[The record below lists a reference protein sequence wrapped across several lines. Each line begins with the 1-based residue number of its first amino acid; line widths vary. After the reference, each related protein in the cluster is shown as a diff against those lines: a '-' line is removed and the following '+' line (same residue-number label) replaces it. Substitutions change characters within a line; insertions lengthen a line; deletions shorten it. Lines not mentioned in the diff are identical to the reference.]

1 MSLNCDQLAAR
12 MSDLLEWPEDE
23 QLQAEAAEH
32 LATCEACRLVV
43 DEVGEVRRL
52 TRERGRLHLP
62 AGARDRIRGALR
74 DAD

>member
-12 MSDLLEWPEDE
+12 MSDLIDGPEDE
-23 QLQAEAAEH
+23 QLQSEAAEH
-32 LATCEACRLVV
+32 LATCDACRLVV

-52 TRERGRLHLP
+52 TRERGRLYLP
-62 AGARDRIRGALR
+62 AEARDRIRGALG